1 MGNGSTKEQ
10 RQFILKMLVE
20 KANFY
25 SLFKLHN
32 GCYGVLWNDALSLSS
47 FCESILEH
55 DYKSAFVFIHET
67 LKEAKIY
74 MQEGEFDMHIQQ
86 MGGSFDIDYLEWLSN
101 TKYLKNDPDKRDF
114 FEDTSIK
121 F

>member
-32 GCYGVLWNDALSLSS
+32 GRYGVLWNDALSLSS

-114 FEDTSIK
+114 FEGTSIK